1 MNFLNLI
8 KILLYGVIE
17 GITEWLP
24 ISSTG
29 HLILL
34 ERFLNFNMSH
44 SFMEM
49 FRVVIQ
55 FGAILAVIIL
65 YFNDLNIFTKN
76 KSKRCKTISLWIKII
91 VSCIPAGIIGILL
104 DDVFDK
110 YLYNHITVCIA
121 LIVYGI
127 LFIILEKRK
136 MSCNFKVTSVD
147 SLDMI
152 TCLKLG
158 LFQSL
163 ALIPGTSRSGATITG
178 GMILNVKRDV
188 TCKFAFFMAIPVML
202 GASLV
207 KLVKFGFTF
216 QKIEIVVLLIGCLT
230 SLLVSIF
237 AIKFLINYV
246 KKHNFVSFGFYRIIL
261 GVIILLYFL

>member
-65 YFNDLNIFTKN
+65 YFNDLNVFTKN

-91 VSCIPAGIIGILL
+91 ISCIPAGILGILL

-110 YLYNHITVCIA
+110 YLYNHITVCIVPC
-121 LIVYGI
+121 LRQYCHKSPG
-127 LFIILEKRK
+127 
-136 MSCNFKVTSVD
+136 NFDQMYRYNHPK
-147 SLDMI
+147 
-152 TCLKLG
+152 
-158 LFQSL
+158 
-163 ALIPGTSRSGATITG
+163 APTG
-178 GMILNVKRDV
+178 H
-188 TCKFAFFMAIPVML
+188 
-202 GASLV
+202 S
-207 KLVKFGFTF
+207 
-216 QKIEIVVLLIGCLT
+216 
-230 SLLVSIF
+230 
-237 AIKFLINYV
+237 
-246 KKHNFVSFGFYRIIL
+246 
-261 GVIILLYFL
+261 

>member
-65 YFNDLNIFTKN
+65 YFNDLNFFTKN

-91 VSCIPAGIIGILL
+91 VSCIPAGILGILL

-163 ALIPGTSRSGATITG
+163 ALIPGTSRT
-178 GMILNVKRDV
+178 V
-188 TCKFAFFMAIPVML
+188 F
-202 GASLV
+202 
-207 KLVKFGFTF
+207 
-216 QKIEIVVLLIGCLT
+216 
-230 SLLVSIF
+230 IF
-237 AIKFLINYV
+237 PI
-246 KKHNFVSFGFYRIIL
+246 
-261 GVIILLYFL
+261 